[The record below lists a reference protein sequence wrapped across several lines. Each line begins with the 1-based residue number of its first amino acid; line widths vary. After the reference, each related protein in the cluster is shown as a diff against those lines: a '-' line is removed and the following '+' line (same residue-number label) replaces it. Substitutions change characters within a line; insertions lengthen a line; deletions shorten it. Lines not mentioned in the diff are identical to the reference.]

1 MPKYCYDTNALLSY
15 LYLLDLEGEK
25 IVPLIVLHELDRQKM
40 GNGDLAYSARQ
51 AVRKLKELKSI
62 TYDFEHSTKHSLL
75 SVDNRNNYDDVII
88 ECAQKHKA
96 TLVTGDFLVELKAK
110 AIGLDVYET
119 GNLGVNLN
127 DYTGVK
133 ELFLD
138 PSDKNDSV
146 TLADVYENE
155 FNFLGLGIHQY
166 LLLWDKTKPS
176 YDEYGIIK
184 GYALI
189 DKFRYDG
196 YKLQKIKYKKIES
209 AFLGTIKPLNVKQE
223 LMFDMLQN
231 KEMTVRASFGSFG
244 TGKDFLMISHAVEL
258 LQHQKIDKLIW
269 VRNNVE
275 VKDSNPIGFLPSDM
289 NSKLMPFAMPLADH
303 LGGIDGLNG
312 FLTSGKI
319 EIQHLGFMRGRDI
332 KNSIIYVSECENN
345 TKNHIQLLIGRVGVG
360 SQIWLNGD
368 TRQVDHDKFTIN
380 NGVNALKMLKGQE
393 LYGQVTMDKTER
405 SKTSK
410 LSDLLD

>member
-1 MPKYCYDTNALLSY
+1 MKKYCYDTNALLSF
-15 LYLLDLEGEK
+15 LHLLDLEGEK
-25 IVPLIVLHELDRQKM
+25 IIPLVVLHELDRQKM
-40 GNGDLAYSARQ
+40 GTGDLAYRARQ
-51 AVRKLKELKSI
+51 AVRKLKENKTI
-62 TYDFEHSTKHSLL
+62 TYDFEHSRQHPLL
-75 SVDNRNNYDDVII
+75 NIGNNNNIDDVII
-88 ECAQKHKA
+88 ECAKKYNA
-96 TLVTGDFLVELKAK
+96 TLISGDFLVQLKAQ
-110 AIGLDVYET
+110 AIGLDVFET
-119 GNLGVNLN
+119 EHLGTMVD
-127 DYTGVK
+127 DYTGIK

-138 PSDKNDSV
+138 PSEETDSKV
-146 TLADVYENE
+146 LVGIYENK
-155 FNFLGLGIHQY
+155 FNFLNLSIHQY
-166 LLLWDKTKPS
+166 LLIWDKTKPS
-176 YDEYGIIK
+176 YDDYGLVK
-184 GYALI
+184 GYELI

-231 KEMTVRASFGSFG
+231 KETTVRTSFGSFG
-244 TGKDFLMISHAVEL
+244 TGKDFLMISHAMEL
-258 LQHQKIDKLIW
+258 IHQQKIDKLIW

-289 NSKLMPFAMPLADH
+289 NSKLMPFAMILADH
-303 LGGIDGLNG
+303 LGGMDGLTN
-312 FLTSGKI
+312 FITSGKI

-368 TRQVDHDKFTIN
+368 TRQVDHDKFSIN

-393 LYGQVTMDKTER
+393 LYGQVTLDKTER

-410 LSDLLD
+410 LADLLD